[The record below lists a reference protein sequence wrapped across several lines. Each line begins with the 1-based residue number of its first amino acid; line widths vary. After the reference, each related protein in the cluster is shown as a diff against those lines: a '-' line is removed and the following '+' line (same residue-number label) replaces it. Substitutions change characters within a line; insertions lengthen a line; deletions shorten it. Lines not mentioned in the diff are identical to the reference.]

1 MISELWHQTQPS
13 RKLINTACRLR
24 ASRAPLCHPPS
35 PARSPP
41 AIRPLSTPFSS
52 LSSGV
57 SSFPP
62 SAAFSFGFSIRPPA
76 PHLSRVCVSAPGL
89 GLCAA
94 LPVRPVGC
102 GHVED
107 ARGCPAHAA
116 AGDPAASGTWACW
129 TLSVQEPR
137 LRDPHRLC
145 WRWGSLSAARSGT
158 GLRLSAVAF
167 LALKKMAFQMVPAF
181 SLLPCSSATKVVL
194 LSLPFFFGNLSRQ
207 QIAGGNYAV
216 C

>member
-41 AIRPLSTPFSS
+41 AILPLSTPFSS

-62 SAAFSFGFSIRPPA
+62 SAAFSFGFAVRPPA
-76 PHLSRVCVSAPGL
+76 SHLSRVCVSAPGL

-94 LPVRPVGC
+94 LPVRPMGC
-102 GHVED
+102 GHVGD

-116 AGDPAASGTWACW
+116 AGDPAASGTWAFW
-129 TLSVQEPR
+129 TLSTQELRSSDPHQPR
-137 LRDPHRLC
+137 LRR
-145 WRWGSLSAARSGT
+145 RWGSPSAARSGT
-158 GLRLSAVAF
+158 GLRLSAVSF
-167 LALKKMAFQMVPAF
+167 LALKKMAFQMATGFLSP
-181 SLLPCSSATKVVL
+181 SLLLSHQSCSP
-194 LSLPFFFGNLSRQ
+194 LPSFLFW
-207 QIAGGNYAV
+207 
-216 C
+216 